1 MPIYTKKSNGTWSTN
16 AKKIFAKIGSST
28 WASAKAVFVKTTNGW
43 IQAWPG
49 NAPSVRPSDPISLR
63 LTSYSGPLA
72 DTTFFEYI
80 DTVMYGDDGS
90 YDGDPVIQIDN
101 TSRKM
106 VYYPDT
112 STNSTRTTIE
122 TSDVFNLSN
131 NSLTD
136 VDGVDGKYVRY
147 SLRAFNN
154 SGELEAFSEPVR
166 VIRKTP
172 EFASTILL
180 DIDASL
186 SEIYTLYA
194 LEFNVKNSWFNCVD
208 LSRSYVRWWRHT
220 DTTNY
225 RNGTILQTD
234 YLNSS
239 TIGGRFNRYGSYTRG
254 DGTNLNG
261 ESFITVM
268 ANDLPAGNY
277 VIGEVVLFNSYTDY
291 YNNEVV
297 QSKASDAIPIV
308 SNVRFLDMNGE
319 TAIDSRGDIVSD
331 ALWDLKFQVSGVTAS
346 TKYRV
351 QYRLYNDSATSNWYR
366 DFDGSD
372 ADWENSDTWKTSF
385 NSDGS
390 GDGYLSEVNVVGTT
404 AYIED
409 RAFINTALLTGS
421 PTYGG
426 GLKRWHLEYR
436 ISVQNPGQARVYYNG
451 TPENGSYFHFG
462 SSGGTFEIMP
472 STVPTLTATPLTGT
486 APLSVSFTVTTNS
499 YPSGNASYPRAIGID
514 YGDGSA
520 IDWQY
525 YSSSSNPT
533 RTVNKTYSSGGTF
546 TATVRT
552 IPQGDTSRG
561 TRSRTISAISRPS
574 APNTLTASTNRTDGV
589 LLQWD
594 LPSSQSANYY
604 EIYWQSSQGTGPVNQ
619 STFADFGR
627 SGDTANAITSK
638 SFLDT
643 TISSGSTRY
652 YRVRA
657 RNSSDTT
664 DPNFCSDWFPSPGNN
679 AITGT
684 RITANLTAPTI
695 TNVPTMTAG
704 GAVSAFFTGGSGPAY
719 QMYWTTG
726 VAPTFSVTPDA
737 SGTSSPLTDNTG
749 PTTASSGSVRWFMYV
764 RSVATVGET
773 SVGPS
778 SVASAWSAGYEFT
791 VLAATTYGACEVWYT
806 STTYECDTPP
816 LQFNRDVTTTY
827 YRRKILVGGVWD
839 GSSYDY
845 SQTACAPTV
854 SYGSWKV
861 TDGRCGYVTPPFRYY
876 CTTNYTNPQLPDEQ
890 YPSDTDQT
898 GSACGSYNTVCSYNN
913 TGSYPS
919 APLAPA
925 CTTTTTTTTTT
936 TACTCVYQDMGSY
949 HFSPQCCPSGSPRTG
964 SLSGTSSG
972 SCCPNVN
979 KTQKWNCNSF
989 DVNNSSSANYFVCF
1003 YVGEC
1008 AATSNSAGTRTV
1020 CYV

>member
-390 GDGYLSEVNVVGTT
+390 GDGYLSEVNV
-404 AYIED
+404 
-409 RAFINTALLTGS
+409 
-421 PTYGG
+421 
-426 GLKRWHLEYR
+426 
-436 ISVQNPGQARVYYNG
+436 G

-533 RTVNKTYSSGGTF
+533 RTVNKTYSSGGNF

-806 STTYECDTPP
+806 STDYECDTPP

-876 CTTNYTNPQLPDEQ
+876 CTTNYTNNQLPDEQ

-898 GSACGSYNTVCSYNN
+898 GFACGSYNTVC
-913 TGSYPS
+913 
-919 APLAPA
+919 
-925 CTTTTTTTTTT
+925 
-936 TACTCVYQDMGSY
+936 CVYQDMGSY